1 MKKSIILTYTLCLSL
16 TLSAWA
22 QDKNIQKYQEVLATI
37 EQATQKGI
45 YNPRLLKGDYWKVFL
60 KNLKEDISQGKIKTD
75 KDMIRAFFKHRKN
88 FPFTHYSLYKKSKRS
103 EANRAGKVSKQK
115 FMFLEEKSPQTA
127 YLKVKSFDGTAT
139 EVDEVFAKIFAKGY
153 QNLIIDLRGNTGGT
167 VESGLQLASY
177 LFPKEVDGGIFLTRR
192 WYAQNTN
199 PPAAKDYSKYPYFSK
214 ANFKL
219 MLKYYQTEAA
229 FNLKLIPNKRIYK
242 GKIYVLT
249 NGGTGSTCEP
259 LVYGLKRYKLAT
271 IVGGTTTGGMLSG
284 YGFNIAHNFVLFLPM
299 ADYYTP
305 EGTRIDMV
313 GVKPNI
319 EVLGKNALKH
329 VMKMI
334 EKKQ

>member
-1 MKKSIILTYTLCLSL
+1 MKKSIILTYTLFLSL
-16 TLSAWA
+16 TLSTWA
-22 QDKNIQKYQEVLATI
+22 QDKNIQKYQEVLASI

-45 YNPRLLKGDYWKVFL
+45 YNPRLLKGKYWKTFL
-60 KNLKEDISQGKIKTD
+60 TNLKADIAQGKIKTD
-75 KDMIRAFFKHRKN
+75 KDMMQAFIKHRKN
-88 FPFTHYSLYKKSKRS
+88 FPFTHYYIYKKSKRS
-103 EANRAGKVSKQK
+103 EESRAGKVSKQK
-115 FMFLEEKSPQTA
+115 LMYLKEKSPQTA
-127 YLKVKSFDGTAT
+127 YLRVKSFNGTAT
-139 EVDEVFAKIFAKGY
+139 EVDDIFDKIFAKKY
-153 QNLIIDLRGNTGGT
+153 QNLIIDLRGTPGGT

-192 WYAQNTN
+192 WYAQNAN

-214 ANFKL
+214 ASFKL
-219 MLKYYQTEAA
+219 MLKYYQTKAA

-249 NGGTGSTCEP
+249 NDGTGSTCEP
-259 LVYGLKRYKLAT
+259 IVWGLKKNKLAT
-271 IVGGTTTGGMLSG
+271 IVGGTTAGAMLSG

-313 GVKPNI
+313 GVEPDIK
-319 EVLGKNALKH
+319 VLGKDAFKRAVSL
-329 VMKMI
+329 I